1 MAQTLSQIKEL
12 LSSHGLFPKHRFGQN
27 FLHDASKMQAILDAA
42 AITPGDLVMEVGP
55 GTGALTTRLLD
66 AGAKVAMVEID
77 GDLTPIL
84 HELVTAHSAQTA
96 LLTADILQGKH
107 TINPDAI
114 ALLKQL
120 GQGDTA
126 TSDATTSDA
135 TPPFKLIANLPYH
148 VASPLIANLVADHP
162 AMTGAVVMVQK
173 EVAQRLKAA
182 PGGKDYGALGILVQA
197 MCHVKVVAT
206 LPPGCFWPSPSI
218 DSMVV
223 WLERRQTPLTDD
235 PHKLS
240 ALLQKLF
247 QQRRKQLGSI
257 LGRDRAFPEGIEPN
271 QRPEQLKVEQF
282 VTLADWS
289 G

>member
-12 LSSHGLFPKHRFGQN
+12 LSSYGLHPKHRYGQN
-27 FLHDASKMQAILDAA
+27 FLHDASKMLAILDAA

-55 GTGALTTRLLD
+55 GTGALTTRLLE

-77 GDLTPIL
+77 GDLVPIL
-84 HELVTAHSAQTA
+84 EELVAAHPLQAA
-96 LLTADILQGKH
+96 LLQADILEGKH

-114 ALLKQL
+114 TLLEQL
-120 GQGDTA
+120 GLGTTA
-126 TSDATTSDA
+126 KSY
-135 TPPFKLIANLPYH
+135 KLIANLPYH

-173 EVAQRLKAA
+173 EVALRLKAK

-206 LPPGCFWPSPSI
+206 LPPGCFWPAPSI
-218 DSMVV
+218 DSMVI
-223 WLERRQTPLTDD
+223 WLERRDEPLTDD

-271 QRPEQLKVEQF
+271 QRPEELAVEQF
-282 VTLADWS
+282 VTLARWL